1 MKYKNDISRLCQIY
15 TCVNKIM
22 LNGEKKQ
29 DVKYQVYA
37 STSMFK
43 YILMYI
49 DKGQES
55 LE

>member
-1 MKYKNDISRLCQIY
+1 MPNIHMCKKN
-15 TCVNKIM
+15 NAEW
-22 LNGEKKQ
+22 EKKQ

-49 DKGQES
+49 DKGKES